1 MVMAD
6 LDTAHSPAVF
16 PISKDTGAQ
25 GWTEN
30 SPCAD
35 SAHKDGFILYLGQR
49 CWFCEIL
56 GL

>member
-16 PISKDTGAQ
+16 PISKDIGAQ

-35 SAHKDGFILYLGQR
+35 SAHKDGFILYLGPR
-49 CWFCEIL
+49 NWFCEIL